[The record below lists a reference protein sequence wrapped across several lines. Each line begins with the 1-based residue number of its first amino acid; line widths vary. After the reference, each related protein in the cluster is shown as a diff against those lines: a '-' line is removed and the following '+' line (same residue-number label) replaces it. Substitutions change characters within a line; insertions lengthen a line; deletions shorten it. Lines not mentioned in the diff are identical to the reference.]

1 MPGTV
6 AGTGAVADEGQVEG
20 KLKSGP
26 SGGGED
32 EAADAG
38 PSAAGRESAAGYAGP
53 GGSVGQHSRGQTRR
67 VAADVEEAEQM
78 PSGLRS
84 WTSG

>member
-20 KLKSGP
+20 KLRSGP

-38 PSAAGRESAAGYAGP
+38 PSAAGRESVAGYAGP
-53 GGSVGQHSRGQTRR
+53 GGSAGQHNQGQMRE
-67 VAADVEEAEQM
+67 VAADEGEAGQT